1 MKLTSSSTFNCII
14 VAAFLLD
21 SRGGEQKWKNDC
33 RDLESRKLN
42 PGKLSRLA
50 EAWQQG
56 CRNTSKS
63 HAIHMGNK
71 YVKWIPNYY

>member
-50 EAWQQG
+50 EAWQQVRRG
-56 CRNTSKS
+56 GGTVCAKLGS
-63 HAIHMGNK
+63 
-71 YVKWIPNYY
+71 